1 MARWLQLMMPRA
13 LSFFSKYAKRPGKLL
28 SGQWL
33 GLATLGLLVLPLVGC
48 VEATQNGISV
58 QVNGGQTGAGN
69 LTLVQIIVL
78 LTVLSLAPAVL
89 MLFTSFIRI
98 VIVLSFVRSALSVP
112 QLPPNQIL
120 VGLALFMTLFV
131 MWPVWQQV
139 NLDALQPYL
148 AGEMDNDVAFNR
160 AMAPVRG
167 FMLRQTREKDI
178 ELFMAMANTPDA
190 DTVDDVPNHVLTP
203 AFIISELKT
212 GFQMGFLVF
221 VPFLIIDL
229 VISST
234 LMSMGMMMLPPVV
247 ISLPFK
253 VLLFVLVDGWNL
265 VARSLLMS
273 FA

>member
-190 DTVDDVPNHVLTP
+190 DTVEDVPNHVLTP

-229 VISST
+229 IISST

>member
-190 DTVDDVPNHVLTP
+190 DTVEDVPNHVLTP